1 MSTPLSWTDRPQDSD
16 DVPPVA
22 PDQAAPAPGPAG
34 GGAPTASSRRARPGL
49 SVGDVLRRWAVVLLW
64 IAMAAAFAAASPGLF
79 LRKGTFDII
88 FGANGQLIFLCMAV
102 LAPFCVGEFDFSV
115 AGVMGLTGV
124 TVTVM
129 YSQHHWSIGAAVAI
143 ALVLGVVA
151 GAVNGFIVVV
161 LGVDPIITTL
171 GMATALEGAALWVS
185 HLSNV
190 SGLPVSFGNIVTD
203 HFLGMPLFFWYGV
216 VLTLAFAY
224 VLHVTPLGRH
234 MAFVGANREVA
245 RLAGVRVSRVRF
257 GAFTFAGTIGGLAG
271 VLLAANVGG
280 FDPASSGV
288 QLLPALAATFLG
300 TAVLF
305 PGRFNPIGTW
315 IAVFFL
321 ETGIV
326 GLQLLGLTG
335 WISDVFFGGSLVVA
349 VTISTLLRRRR
360 VRF

>member
-1 MSTPLSWTDRPQDSD
+1 MSTPLSSTDRPHDAD
-16 DVPPVA
+16 AVPPSA
-22 PDQAAPAPGPAG
+22 GPGAAATPAPAAQKAHV
-34 GGAPTASSRRARPGL
+34 GGAPGVRAALTG
-49 SVGDVLRRWAVVLLW
+49 GDLLRRWAVVLLW
-64 IAMAAAFAAASPGLF
+64 IAMAAVFAAASPGLF

-129 YSQHHWSIGAAVAI
+129 YSQHHWSIGAAVAL
-143 ALVLGVVA
+143 ALVLGVLA
-151 GAVNGFIVVV
+151 GALNGFVVVV

-171 GMATALEGAALWVS
+171 GMATALEGVGLWLS
-185 HLSNV
+185 HMSNV

-257 GAFTFAGTIGGLAG
+257 GAFTFAGTISGLAG

-280 FDPASSGV
+280 FDPASSGA

-349 VTISTLLRRRR
+349 VTISTLLRRRK